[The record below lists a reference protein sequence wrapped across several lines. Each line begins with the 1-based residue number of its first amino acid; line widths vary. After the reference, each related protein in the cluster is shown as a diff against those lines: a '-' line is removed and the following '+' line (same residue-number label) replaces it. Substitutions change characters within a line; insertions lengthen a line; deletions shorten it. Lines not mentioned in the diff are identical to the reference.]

1 MDQDQL
7 AARLICKLLKSSSAF
22 LLFKFRKQNQPSKNI
37 FVFRERLVHLSNM
50 VDGQAFKA
58 EVDHQVGFDKT

>member
-7 AARLICKLLKSSSAF
+7 AARLICKLFRSLSAF
-22 LLFKFRKQNQPSKNI
+22 LLFKFRKQSQTSKNI
-37 FVFRERLVHLSNM
+37 VFRERLVHLSNM

-58 EVDHQVGFDKT
+58 EVDHQV

>member
-7 AARLICKLLKSSSAF
+7 AARLICKLFRSLSAF
-22 LLFKFRKQNQPSKNI
+22 LLFKFRKQSQTSKNI
-37 FVFRERLVHLSNM
+37 VVFRERLVHLSNM

-58 EVDHQVGFDKT
+58 EVDHQV

>member
-7 AARLICKLLKSSSAF
+7 AARLICKLFRSLSAF
-22 LLFKFRKQNQPSKNI
+22 LLFKFRKQSQTSKNI
-37 FVFRERLVHLSNM
+37 VFRERLVHLSNM

-58 EVDHQVGFDKT
+58 KVDHQV